1 VKPIG
6 TTGEQFQLTAEEW
19 AAAMPDVFDIRWING
34 ERFQSYWTAAD
45 GAVLV
50 VRRPVYQDAP

>member
-6 TTGEQFQLTAEEW
+6 TTGDQFLVTAEEW
-19 AAAMPDVFDIRWING
+19 ADAFRESRDIRVIG
-34 ERFQSYWTAAD
+34 SDRFQSYWTAAD